1 MKEKTVE
8 KKPLLARFMDG
19 VETVCNKLPPP
30 TMLFVFLFFI
40 VAILGTIFTFLG
52 TSLTNPATGE
62 IVMSKNFFS
71 KEGLLWFL
79 DNMVKN
85 FTGLRPPWSCA
96 YHDHRHRY
104 L

>member
-62 IVMSKNFFS
+62 IGMSTNFKRRPSLVPGQYGEKFHR
-71 KEGLLWFL
+71 
-79 DNMVKN
+79 
-85 FTGLRPPWSCA
+85 LRPPWSCA

>member
-52 TSLTNPATGE
+52 TSLTNPAPERSSCQRT
-62 IVMSKNFFS
+62 SFQKKAFS
-71 KEGLLWFL
+71 GSW
-79 DNMVKN
+79 
-85 FTGLRPPWSCA
+85 TIW
-96 YHDHRHRY
+96 
-104 L
+104 